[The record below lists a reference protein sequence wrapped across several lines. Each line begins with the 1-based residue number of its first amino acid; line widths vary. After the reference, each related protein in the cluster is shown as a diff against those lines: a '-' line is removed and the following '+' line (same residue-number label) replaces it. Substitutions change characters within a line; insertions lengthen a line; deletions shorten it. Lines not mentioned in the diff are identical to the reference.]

1 MALCSTP
8 CRRPPWQRWEDM
20 SQHVRGR
27 QQEQGDKCE
36 GRDPRICRSRVQLSH
51 VFPSRR
57 PPIGQRVRTDP
68 GSRTAS
74 TRALMGCG
82 PLAAPPV
89 QLKLQPVRRA
99 PRPVARDNVPAKRR
113 PAKLPPLPAAKFLDN
128 GMPAMQRETELAIK
142 PIRCS
147 LELFG
152 DRSVPQSWPALAPA
166 ASIHFERGGRE
177 PRTPDEIDGAT
188 QFSD

>member
-1 MALCSTP
+1 
-8 CRRPPWQRWEDM
+8 M

-74 TRALMGCG
+74 TRAL
-82 PLAAPPV
+82 
-89 QLKLQPVRRA
+89 
-99 PRPVARDNVPAKRR
+99 
-113 PAKLPPLPAAKFLDN
+113 LPAAKFLDN